1 MRGDFEEVCEEVID
15 MDVWVVLEEIKAMLF
30 EDT

>member
-1 MRGDFEEVCEEVID
+1 VNLKRSEEVIN

-30 EDT
+30 EDM